1 MPNERDVAHFR
12 FRTSIGQVAAV
23 NRKTAVS
30 HGKLGLHNW
39 GRLFDCDC
47 CSSADFK
54 VEGVEALVGMFCGE
68 NVSQR

>member
-39 GRLFDCDC
+39 GRLFD
-47 CSSADFK
+47 FK

-68 NVSQR
+68 NESQR